1 MCSFDVTQ
9 KLYLNKQCI
18 SFTVHQYIHF
28 CITCVF
34 FSSFQDYE
42 AAMTTYNTL
51 LEKDPTRKSGLL
63 SGMGRIYLQVNK
75 F

>member
-1 MCSFDVTQ
+1 MHV
-9 KLYLNKQCI
+9 Y
-18 SFTVHQYIHF
+18 
-28 CITCVF
+28 F

-75 F
+75 FLSTGTG